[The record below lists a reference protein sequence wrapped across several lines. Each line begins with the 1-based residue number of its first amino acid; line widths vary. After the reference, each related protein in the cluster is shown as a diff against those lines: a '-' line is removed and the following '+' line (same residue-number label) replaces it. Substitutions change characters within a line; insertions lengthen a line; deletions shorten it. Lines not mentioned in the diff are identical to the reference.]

1 MGQRNQGSGTVNLN
15 EANRDELMRG
25 IPGAGLDVAEAIVR
39 FREERGRIENIDE
52 LDQASG
58 ISDSMLETIKLH
70 ATV

>member
-1 MGQRNQGSGTVNLN
+1 MGQGNQGSGTVNLN

-25 IPGAGLDVAEAIVR
+25 IPGAGLGIAEAIVR

-52 LDQASG
+52 VDQISG
-58 ISDSMLETIKLH
+58 ISESMIETIKLH

>member
-1 MGQRNQGSGTVNLN
+1 VGQRNQGSGTVNLN

>member
-1 MGQRNQGSGTVNLN
+1 MAQSNQGAGTVNLN

-25 IPGAGLDVAEAIVR
+25 IPGAGLDIAEAIVR